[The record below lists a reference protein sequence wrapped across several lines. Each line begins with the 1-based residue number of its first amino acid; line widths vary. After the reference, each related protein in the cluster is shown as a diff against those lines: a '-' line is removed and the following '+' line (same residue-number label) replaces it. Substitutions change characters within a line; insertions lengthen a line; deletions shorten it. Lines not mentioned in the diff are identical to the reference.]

1 MEMYLKSTN
10 IAVEVGRSTKILIDV
25 IYESILYNYQVN
37 LMEKMKIIY
46 FVFDFIDRLYYG

>member
-10 IAVEVGRSTKILIDV
+10 IAVKISRSTKILVDV
-25 IYESILYNYQVN
+25 ICESILCNYQVN

>member
-1 MEMYLKSTN
+1 MAMYLKSTN
-10 IAVEVGRSTKILIDV
+10 IAVKISRSTKILVDV
-25 IYESILYNYQVN
+25 ICESILYNYQVN

>member
-10 IAVEVGRSTKILIDV
+10 IAVKVGRSTKILIDV
-25 IYESILYNYQVN
+25 ICESILYNYQVN